1 MTEHNPWL
9 YDSDRNSTRY
19 RLKTDLAPHLERPVP
34 DDFDPDEI
42 SWVTDRLGIT
52 DWEGALE
59 ASLTGCYVINVA
71 PELKHQKENDITIPL
86 SGGNIRPSLDRIAN
100 VIHNKLTESPDTKV
114 VIHCAMGMERAPL
127 SVIWYL
133 HRYENMP
140 LGTAHDKVVVARPIV
155 LNCLHWIA

>member
-9 YDSDRNSTRY
+9 YDSDRNSTKH
-19 RLKTDLAPHLERPVP
+19 RLKTDLAPHLERAIP
-34 DDFDPDEI
+34 DDFDPDDI

-71 PELKHQKENDITIPL
+71 PELAHQKENDITIPL
-86 SGGNIRPSLDRIAN
+86 SGGNIRPTLDRIAN
-100 VIHNKLTESPDTKV
+100 VIHNKLNESPDNKV

-127 SVIWYL
+127 SVIL
-133 HRYENMP
+133 F
-140 LGTAHDKVVVARPIV
+140 LTAYTGWPR
-155 LNCLHWIA
+155 WISNT